1 MRKQSN
7 RNIDKQT
14 LSLLNS
20 VQSIVHDQKNSMID
34 KIWVDLVYTYSFL
47 NTDNENA
54 VAIESSEQCND
65 GCLQPSIDQS
75 SSKRFEDTF
84 NKDLKKLENIFYDKK
99 RNVEFYKFFKAI
111 QLSQS
116 FVLIIDQNGFIE
128 YANPHFQS
136 VSGYTQDELIG
147 NNLRHLI
154 SNLASHEDYQGLL
167 DAMNAGQNWSGELVN
182 CKKNGEWYIFNV
194 KTSPINSNNRRLKE
208 YIVVGHDITSFRET
222 EIKLEQAI
230 KDKTILVSELH
241 NRVKNNLAVVSS
253 LMHMQTSDEEN
264 DDVKKKL
271 QTIAGRVK
279 TIANIHDI
287 LFDFTS
293 FNSLDF
299 SKNIPK
305 IVDSVSQLYPNH
317 NSNINITYDIEPLIL
332 DVNQAHPC
340 ALLVNEIIANSYK
353 RSITNDQNDLQID
366 ISLSIHGNQVMID
379 IVSENKKWK
388 DISELNEET
397 LSSKLIDS
405 LTCQLKGTCSYLVND
420 DSTSFTLIFEKE
432 NRTGTGDTRL
442 I

>member
-7 RNIDKQT
+7 RKIDKQT

-34 KIWVDLVYTYSFL
+34 KIWEDLVYTYSFL

-54 VAIESSEQCND
+54 VAIESSEQFND
-65 GCLQPSIDQS
+65 GSIQPSIDQN

-84 NKDLKKLENIFYDKK
+84 DQDLKKLENIFYDKK

-111 QLSQS
+111 QISQS
-116 FVLIIDQNGFIE
+116 FVLIIDQNGVIE

-147 NNLRHLI
+147 NNLRYLI
-154 SNLASHEDYQGLL
+154 SNLASHEDYQELL
-167 DAMNAGQNWSGELVN
+167 NAMNAGQNWSGELVN

-271 QTIAGRVK
+271 KTIAGRVK

-353 RSITNDQNDLQID
+353 RSITNDQNELQID

-420 DSTSFTLIFEKE
+420 DNTSFTLIFEKE